1 MFGPLGILLLLLSPQ
16 KHGGS
21 YNGMQQPQYTG
32 KEPSLT
38 HHERELVSFSLV
50 KVQQVDVHL
59 HLLAG
64 AHDRAS
70 YGGGHTRGACLTQR
84 GEP

>member
-1 MFGPLGILLLLLSPQ
+1 MLGLPGILLLLLSAQ
-16 KHGGS
+16 QDGGS
-21 YNGMQQPQYTG
+21 YDGIQQPQYTG
-32 KEPSLT
+32 TEPTRSLT
-38 HHERELVSFSLV
+38 HHERELVSLSLV

-70 YGGGHTRGACLTQR
+70 YVGGRTRGTCLT
-84 GEP
+84 